1 MSMPLENRSY
11 KYKDYLSW
19 AEGERVELIHGHVYA
34 MTPAPSR
41 IHQEVLG
48 ALYVPFYQYL
58 HGKSCSVYLAPFDVR
73 LPKGNERDEDI
84 DTIVQPDLS
93 VICDPGKLDDRG
105 CKGAPDLVIEIISPG
120 SLKLDITIKKNLYDQ
135 TGVKEYW
142 VVYPLEKIVMVYKR
156 SDPKNKFDDGETYHK
171 DASVP
176 VGIFPDFAIELD
188 QVFLAR

>member
-1 MSMPLENRSY
+1 MSMPLESRSY

-19 AEGERVELIHGHVYA
+19 AEGERVEIIHGQAYA

-48 ALYVPFYQYL
+48 ELYRLFANYL

-93 VICDPGKLDDRG
+93 VICDPGKLDERG

-120 SLKLDITIKKNLYDQ
+120 SLKLDITLKKNLYDQ

-156 SDPKNKFDDGETYHK
+156 SDPKNKFDDGEVYHK

-188 QVFLAR
+188 QVFLAH